1 MTFRGHAATLI
12 RTVGFLSLMLTVP
25 VSLAG
30 QTCFRGRPQ
39 PRCTG
44 FTVLEFTGA
53 VRLNDK
59 TGPTDEAPAFIY
71 WSGGYLRNVG
81 ASSALGAAFKVT
93 PTATATGMD
102 QWRGIAIGSAQPPA
116 STWHQGSSWAG
127 KTTSSTWRSPAP
139 PRTWPSIM
147 GTGSAWP
154 WVRMPFAKP
163 AEELSGK
170 DTPAFGS
177 AAGSLHWSRWDL
189 VSSWERRTDRAHGSC
204 ELAVMNTVR

>member
-12 RTVGFLSLMLTVP
+12 RTVGLLSLMLTVP

-93 PTATATGMD
+93 ADSDGHRYGPVARYRHWLGATTSIDIAPGLFVGGEDNFVDLAFPSATADVALNYGDWFGVAVGVDALRQTGGGT
-102 QWRGIAIGSAQPPA
+102 QW
-116 STWHQGSSWAG
+116 QGHAG
-127 KTTSSTWRSPAP
+127 
-139 PRTWPSIM
+139 
-147 GTGSAWP
+147 
-154 WVRMPFAKP
+154 VR
-163 AEELSGK
+163 
-170 DTPAFGS
+170 FGS
-177 AAGSLHWSRWDL
+177 WLAPLVTLGLGILAGA
-189 VSSWERRTDRAHGSC
+189 TY
-204 ELAVMNTVR
+204 